1 MEIRRGQLEFNFKK
15 NGDWTAEIDGEEA
28 WGEWR
33 LDGNKICRE
42 FQGPDEGWNRMRD
55 GPFCFAIRKNGD
67 RLFSTQS
74 GLELALDDPTVI
86 ARLTPA
92 DNGGAGANAKGSR
105 LRSPQLT
112 ALFANGLA
120 FDIVKPD
127 KTLSFA
133 YKDNETWIA
142 RNDKGKSIWGTWRIK
157 DDAVCRT
164 FDGRDGK
171 WTQLRTKPCFV
182 LRSQKGDILLGQG
195 GNKLRFTDKSEM
207 VRLETPAKPK
217 PVQPVAKKQSPTPPA
232 PDPERLRIAR
242 ERERLSQSAAL
253 DRQKIDAE
261 RRALERM
268 RIQFEKQKLQQQST
282 MLEQQ
287 RTAAKQNVQA
297 VDTAP
302 PTIQAAKTLKTKDE
316 TLTIDGRVSDD
327 TSVIRVEIN
336 GKAIAFSAKD
346 GKFST
351 QTPVPIGQNNIRISA
366 FDAHGNKS
374 EHIVAVSRTRD
385 IPDIEFG
392 AYHALVIGINDYKS
406 LPKLNTAL
414 ADARAVAK
422 SLREHYNFTVTLL
435 ENPSRSDI
443 IDAFDEM
450 RETLDEDDNLLIY
463 YAGHGWLDQQSKRG
477 YWLPVDAKS
486 DRRSR
491 WLSNSDLTDAL
502 QAILAK
508 HVMVVA
514 DSCFSG
520 TLTRSIKVPARNP
533 AYMKRMAEKRA
544 RVVLSSGGL
553 EPVSDSGGGEH
564 SVFAAQFLTALNEN
578 NAVMDGTQ
586 LFESVRHKVVLN
598 AQQTPEYSDIRLAGH
613 EGGDFLF
620 VRQD

>member
-1 MEIRRGQLEFNFKK
+1 MKQKFTVLLGLILLLVASPA
-15 NGDWTAEIDGEEA
+15 TA
-28 WGEWR
+28 
-33 LDGNKICRE
+33 K
-42 FQGPDEGWNRMRD
+42 
-55 GPFCFAIRKNGD
+55 
-67 RLFSTQS
+67 S
-74 GLELALDDPTVI
+74 GIL
-86 ARLTPA
+86 
-92 DNGGAGANAKGSR
+92 NMK
-105 LRSPQLT
+105 QLT
-112 ALFANGLA
+112 ALFSEEISYRRQIPE
-120 FDIVKPD
+120 FDIYFV
-127 KTLSFA
+127 
-133 YKDNETWIA
+133 YKGDGTWTA
-142 RNDKGKSIWGTWRIK
+142 EKDTGHLIWGTWRIE
-157 DDAVCRT
+157 DNAVCRT
-164 FDGRDGK
+164 FDGFEGK
-171 WTQLRTKPCFV
+171 WRILRATPCM
-182 LRSQKGDILLGQG
+182 
-195 GNKLRFTDKSEM
+195 KLRREGDKIFLGRSNNELEFEDAQA
-207 VRLETPAKPK
+207 VARLSGGASGPK
-217 PVQPVAKKQSPTPPA
+217 KLSSSNNTAELN
-232 PDPERLRIAR
+232 PDQTVSQ
-242 ERERLSQSAAL
+242 ERERLSQTAAL
-253 DRQKIDAE
+253 ERQKFDVEQQRLTEERAQLSQTAAVEREKIDAE

-268 RIQFEKQKLQQQST
+268 RIQFETQKLRQQST

-287 RTAAKQNVQA
+287 RAAAAKQNLQA

-302 PTIQAAKTLKTKDE
+302 PTIQAATTLKTRDE

-336 GKAIAFSAKD
+336 GKSIAFNVRD

-366 FDAHGNKS
+366 FDARGNKS
-374 EHIVAVSRTRD
+374 EHIVAVTRTRD

-422 SLREHYNFTVTLL
+422 SLKERYNFTVTLL
-435 ENPSRSDI
+435 ENPSRSVI
-443 IDAFDEM
+443 IDAFDEL

-564 SVFAAQFLTALNEN
+564 SIFAAQFLNALNEN
-578 NAVMDGTQ
+578 SSVMDGTQ
-586 LFESVRHKVVLN
+586 LFESVRQKVVLN